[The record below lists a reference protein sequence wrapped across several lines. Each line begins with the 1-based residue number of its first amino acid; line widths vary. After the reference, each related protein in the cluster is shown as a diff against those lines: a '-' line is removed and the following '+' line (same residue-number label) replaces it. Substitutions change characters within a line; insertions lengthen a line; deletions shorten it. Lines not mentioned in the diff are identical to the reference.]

1 MSNAKRFILFL
12 IVVALIVA
20 VVLIALFAPQT
31 EDEESE
37 TFSVTVN
44 GTAYSSDVSG
54 LILPKKT
61 KIGINGADSFTAEI
75 KAVMPEEDFS
85 FNVGAEEW
93 KWSELSS
100 YDLTAGFDI
109 TVYVDS
115 FTLDYEDLA
124 SVIRGTLGYN
134 AEVTVGNVPWSDLF
148 NLRVSDGDQN
158 ISVKFT
164 IEGIFRIEL
173 DPPAIIF

>member
-1 MSNAKRFILFL
+1 MSNAKGFILFL

-31 EDEESE
+31 EDEKSG

-44 GTAYSSDVSG
+44 GTAYGSDVSG

-109 TVYVDS
+109 TVFSDS
-115 FTLDYEDLA
+115 FTLDYKDLA

-134 AEVTVGNVPWSDLF
+134 AEVTVDNVSWGDLF
-148 NLRVSDGDQN
+148 NLRVYVGNQS

-164 IEGIFRIEL
+164 LEGIYRIEL

>member
-12 IVVALIVA
+12 IVVALIAA
-20 VVLIALFAPQT
+20 VVLIAFFSPKT
-31 EDEESE
+31 EDKESE

-44 GTAYSSDVSG
+44 GKTYGSDVSG

-61 KIGINGADSFTAEI
+61 KIGINGADSFAAEI
-75 KAVMPEEDFS
+75 RAIMPEEDFTFS
-85 FNVGAEEW
+85 VGAEEW

-109 TVYVDS
+109 TVYADS
-115 FTLDYEDLA
+115 FILDYEDLA

-134 AEVTVGNVPWSDLF
+134 AEVTVGNVSWGDLF
-148 NLRVSDGDQN
+148 NLRVSDGNQS

-164 IEGIFRIEL
+164 LEGIFRITL

>member
-31 EDEESE
+31 EDEESKP
-37 TFSVTVN
+37 FSVTVN

-61 KIGINGADSFTAEI
+61 KIEINGADRYTAEI
-75 KAVMPEEDFS
+75 RAIMPEEDFTFS
-85 FNVGAEEW
+85 VGAEEW
-93 KWSELSS
+93 KWSDLSS

-109 TVYVDS
+109 TVYADS

-124 SVIRGTLGYN
+124 SVIRGVLGYN
-134 AEVTVGNVPWSDLF
+134 AEVIVGNVPWSDLF
-148 NLRVSDGDQN
+148 NLRVSSGDKS

-164 IEGIFRIEL
+164 LEGIYRIEL